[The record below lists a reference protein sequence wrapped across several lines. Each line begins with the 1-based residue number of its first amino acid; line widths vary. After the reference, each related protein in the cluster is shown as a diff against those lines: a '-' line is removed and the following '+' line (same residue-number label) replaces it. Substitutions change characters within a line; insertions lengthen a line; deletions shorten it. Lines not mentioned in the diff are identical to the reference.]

1 MIQNNMATDKIIILG
16 SFSKTNLCVSK
27 VKNSMI
33 SSHENIS

>member
-1 MIQNNMATDKIIILG
+1 MIQNNMVTDKIIILG
-16 SFSKTNLCVSK
+16 SSSKTNLRVSE